1 MVALY
6 VGWSSVDDDDDNIT
20 IYLLLLIIIII
31 IRTEPIPLLR
41 VVGISIREGQKNH

>member
-1 MVALY
+1 MVGLY
-6 VGWSSVDDDDDNIT
+6 VGWSSVDDDNIT

-41 VVGISIREGQKNH
+41 VAGISIREGQKNH

>member
-1 MVALY
+1 MVALN
-6 VGWSSVDDDDDNIT
+6 VGGSSVDDDNIT
-20 IYLLLLIIIII
+20 IYLLLLIII